1 MNFLDELKKNN
12 TVTNSKGGQYY
23 NSSYNYNLDIFAGI
37 SRYNDIDEIISKYKK
52 ALAEDS
58 TIALANLL
66 YILDVR
72 NGKGERRLFKTLFR
86 YLCENERELAL
97 KVLPFI
103 SELGRWD
110 YILEGLR
117 TTIDKEV
124 VDLIK
129 TQLEED
135 KVSNNPSL
143 LAKWLPSHRT
153 HKVNSQVAKYLMK
166 KLNLKEKQYRKL
178 IVELRNKLNLVE
190 CNLSE
195 KEYDKI
201 EFEKV
206 PAKAMLKYRNVF
218 NNKCAGN
225 YTKYLDQVGKGEKE
239 IKTTGLYC
247 YEIIRKLINDRS
259 DENDELYNLMWEN
272 QRDILNGYGK
282 NILVVADTSGSMMQ
296 YNGLPY
302 MNSVGL
308 AIYMAERNN
317 GIFKNH
323 FITFSVEPKIQQIV
337 GNDIREKFENIESI
351 VSNTDIDKVFEL
363 LLKALKN
370 SNVSVEEMPSH
381 IIIISDMEFDAGV
394 YSENGTN
401 FNGWKK
407 AFNEAGYDLPK
418 IVFWNVAGNT
428 GGLPATKFD
437 NDVIMIS
444 GFSTMLLNKL
454 LDLEKFSPVVAMIEA
469 LKKYIDM
476 LSK

>member
-401 FNGWKK
+401 FNGWKR
-407 AFNEAGYDLPK
+407 AFNAAGYDLPK

-428 GGLPATKFD
+428 SGLPATKFD

-444 GFSTMLLNKL
+444 GFSTMLLNSL
-454 LDLEKFSPVVAMIEA
+454 LDLENFSPVSAMIES

-476 LSK
+476 LES